1 MILVTGGT
9 GLIGSH
15 LLLELLRK
23 NLEVK
28 AIYRNQSNL
37 KQVLK
42 VFGYYTSN
50 AQEYFDKIIWV
61 KADLNDIPALENA
74 FENVHQLYHC
84 AALISFDP
92 NDFKRLQKINKV
104 GTENIVNL
112 SLAFKIDKL
121 CYLSSIAALGRS
133 QNGGLVDED
142 TDFNDSYS
150 NVYAL
155 SKYQAEMEVWRGAQ
169 EGLNIC
175 ILNPGVVLGPGFWN
189 NGSGLFFTSVSK
201 KLRYYPPGATGFVG
215 VKDLCRL
222 MVKAMNSSI
231 KNERFIVISKNMSYK
246 EVLNLIALA
255 MGLKPPGKKLK
266 NWQLQTLWRLDWVRH
281 FITRQKRK
289 LTQNTVFS
297 LNNPQSYNNEKVSVT
312 YNYSFESV
320 EDWIAFCC
328 QKFKEEN

>member
-112 SLAFKIDKL
+112 SLAFKIEKL
-121 CYLSSIAALGRS
+121 CYVSSNSRFRQISTWRF
-133 QNGGLVDED
+133 GG
-142 TDFNDSYS
+142 
-150 NVYAL
+150 
-155 SKYQAEMEVWRGAQ
+155 
-169 EGLNIC
+169 
-175 ILNPGVVLGPGFWN
+175 
-189 NGSGLFFTSVSK
+189 
-201 KLRYYPPGATGFVG
+201 
-215 VKDLCRL
+215 
-222 MVKAMNSSI
+222 
-231 KNERFIVISKNMSYK
+231 
-246 EVLNLIALA
+246 
-255 MGLKPPGKKLK
+255 
-266 NWQLQTLWRLDWVRH
+266 
-281 FITRQKRK
+281 
-289 LTQNTVFS
+289 
-297 LNNPQSYNNEKVSVT
+297 
-312 YNYSFESV
+312 
-320 EDWIAFCC
+320 
-328 QKFKEEN
+328 